1 MVLMHHVEPRS
12 RLYLLISL
20 SDVPERA
27 IDPTDRKSMITDAR
41 IIVGRPFKGVG
52 ARPERVRARED
63 RGYGPV
69 RQWQHRVR

>member
-12 RLYLLISL
+12 RLYFLISL
-20 SDVPERA
+20 FDVRERA

-41 IIVGRPFKGVG
+41 IIVGRPFEGVG

-63 RGYGPV
+63 ERLRPCSSMAA
-69 RQWQHRVR
+69 